1 MLTKTL
7 LQQKKPS
14 ITWIRM
20 TRSVALL
27 LVLVLTASST
37 VSVLPGKAEYSG
49 TITIGADGSVNPSI
63 SSIQQLGNTYF
74 LTADIAGN
82 ITVQKSNIVFDGNGY
97 KANSVA
103 IGLYTTGI
111 SNVTVKNFI
120 IDETC
125 GFAVSGHFSG
135 FGIFVYNG
143 SNVLLT
149 NNTIINTRHIGVF
162 VSTVGISIVGGGSN
176 KVIGNNLENNSDGLA
191 FSHTQ
196 DNIITENNVTANHG
210 WFLEFTYGIS
220 FFDASNNL
228 IFNNNF
234 IDNYND
240 LGNYVQVGSEGHS
253 INMWDDGKV
262 GNYWSDY
269 NGTDANGDGIGDTS
283 YEMDSK
289 NTDRYPLIKPSN
301 ISVYLQKTTPPKITL
316 LSPVN
321 QVFNES
327 SIPLL
332 FIVDKQVNW
341 MGYSLDGQDNVTVTG
356 NSTITELTNGL
367 HNVTIYAKDT
377 FENIGASATVTF
389 TVAKPEPFPTSVVA
403 VASITSV
410 TIVGIGLLVYFK
422 KRKH

>member
-1 MLTKTL
+1 
-7 LQQKKPS
+7 
-14 ITWIRM
+14 M

-27 LVLVLTASST
+27 LFLVLTVSSI
-37 VSVLPGKAEYSG
+37 VSVLPVKAEYNG

-63 SSIQQLGNTYF
+63 SFIQQSGNTYF

-82 ITVQKSNIVFDGNGY
+82 ITVQKSNIVLDGNGY
-97 KANSVA
+97 KADSVA
-103 IGLYTTGI
+103 IGLDTTTGI

-120 IDETC
+120 IDGTR
-125 GFAVSGHFSG
+125 GFAVSGHFSS
-135 FGIFVYNG
+135 FGIFVHNG

-149 NNTIINTRHIGVF
+149 NNTIINTRHPGVF
-162 VSTVGISIVGGGSN
+162 VSTVGINIVGGSSN
-176 KVIGNNLENNSDGLA
+176 KVIGNNLENNSDGLS

-210 WFLEFTYGIS
+210 WFLEFTWGIS

-240 LGNYVQVGSEGHS
+240 LGNYAQVGSEDS
-253 INMWDDGKV
+253 INMWDNGKI

-269 NGTDANGDGIGDTS
+269 DGTDANGDGTGDTP
-283 YEMDSK
+283 YEVDSK
-289 NTDRYPLIKPSN
+289 NTDRHPLIKPSN
-301 ISVYLQKTTPPKITL
+301 ISVYWQKTTPPKIAL

-327 SIPLL
+327 SIPLVL
-332 FIVDKQVNW
+332 TADKQVSW
-341 MGYSLDGQDNVTVTG
+341 IGYSLDGQDNVTVTG
-356 NSTITELTNGL
+356 NSTITELTNGI
-367 HNVTIYAKDT
+367 HNVTVYAKDT

-389 TVAKPEPFPTSVVA
+389 TVAKPEPFPTTLLIATAVLVA
-403 VASITSV
+403 
-410 TIVGIGLLVYFK
+410 IVCAGLLLYFK
-422 KRKH
+422 KLLC